1 MPWSCVKCDQMF
13 QFPRQSWLHNG
24 LHRTQASSSPRQTL
38 LASGFFLTKFPLT
51 FSFSHLPSPH
61 NPGSSQ
67 LPQWWSWNFKP
78 FQCKGMGQSFPGFLD
93 HLWED
98 QGDLLTLTPGLPIAQ
113 RSVSVLP
120 LLLLMTVQ
128 VPARASL
135 RPWSLQKHIKSFT
148 HSLTFL
154 HPLQIG
160 IFGVCLQVC
169 VCILTSWS
177 VAPRLEGAYQTKIT
191 CLVSFQMKTGRK
203 HSTEV
208 FT

>member
-1 MPWSCVKCDQMF
+1 MPWSCVKCNQMF

-24 LHRTQASSSPRQTL
+24 LHRTQASSSPHQTL
-38 LASGFFLTKFPLT
+38 LASGFFFTKFPLA

-98 QGDLLTLTPGLPIAQ
+98 QGDLLTLPPRVPMAQ
-113 RSVSVLP
+113 RSISVLP
-120 LLLLMTVQ
+120 LLLLVTVQ

-135 RPWSLQKHIKSFT
+135 RPWSLQQVPKDTLNRSHI
-148 HSLTFL
+148 HSHSSIHCKWEYLGSAFNSL
-154 HPLQIG
+154 SASSHPGLWHP
-160 IFGVCLQVC
+160 V
-169 VCILTSWS
+169 
-177 VAPRLEGAYQTKIT
+177 
-191 CLVSFQMKTGRK
+191 
-203 HSTEV
+203 
-208 FT
+208 